1 MKRILLAAFTAV
13 LIVSGIAYADDAGY
27 MIKGKVVSVDMAAK
41 TVVVDTDQ
49 GQKTILFQG
58 AEGLTGAE
66 GACSPNVKV
75 GDNVEI
81 SCVDVS
87 GKACGKNIKV
97 IAIAQKTSVFEGVV
111 VSVDPSGKTLV
122 LKNDEGQEMTL
133 KIESSSAEKL
143 TPMPGGTIKS
153 EPVPMT
159 ELQPGTRVRVDCFD
173 SEGKFCANRV
183 TVVAPGEP
191 AAKVYTGQIVSID
204 PAGKTIVISTTEGQK
219 TLYYQESTTGMPL
232 SNEEVGKR
240 VKAYCLDVEGKSC
253 IRDITEEPAP

>member
-1 MKRILLAAFTAV
+1 
-13 LIVSGIAYADDAGY
+13 
-27 MIKGKVVSVDMAAK
+27 
-41 TVVVDTDQ
+41 
-49 GQKTILFQG
+49 
-58 AEGLTGAE
+58 
-66 GACSPNVKV
+66 
-75 GDNVEI
+75 
-81 SCVDVS
+81 
-87 GKACGKNIKV
+87 
-97 IAIAQKTSVFEGVV
+97 
-111 VSVDPSGKTLV
+111 
-122 LKNDEGQEMTL
+122 MTL
-133 KIESSSAEKL
+133 RIESSSAEKL
-143 TPMPGGTIKS
+143 TPVPGGTIKS

-183 TVVAPGEP
+183 TVVTPGEP

-232 SNEEVGKR
+232 TNEEVGKR

>member
-1 MKRILLAAFTAV
+1 M
-13 LIVSGIAYADDAGY
+13 
-27 MIKGKVVSVDMAAK
+27 
-41 TVVVDTDQ
+41 
-49 GQKTILFQG
+49 
-58 AEGLTGAE
+58 
-66 GACSPNVKV
+66 
-75 GDNVEI
+75 
-81 SCVDVS
+81 
-87 GKACGKNIKV
+87 
-97 IAIAQKTSVFEGVV
+97 
-111 VSVDPSGKTLV
+111 SVDPSGKTLV